1 MLKNH
6 GGGDLKFLTKL
17 SLLLLLAL
25 LLAAC
30 SDDDKASKDAEE
42 PKTTESEAPDEEAN
56 SGEEPAD
63 DPTEEEETEEQ
74 DTPVGGSDE
83 AVKIFEQIEAAYEN
97 VESSTSEISMEM
109 DMKSGTEEGLMSFVF
124 ETDQLHTTGEHHTTG
139 NMDINMQGQTVDMA
153 LEVYQTSDAT
163 YTKNSMLGEEW
174 VLDGAGFGEPM
185 TSTGLDVVRSMQG
198 IASQLQVDEMDGN
211 IVLSLEEQKLNS
223 QDFLNDIVSQN
234 QMGIDTSVDY
244 EVFLNDF
251 FLEIDPSTY
260 LINYMQFD
268 IEMKGNDPELGETS
282 IALLLEYGI
291 TDYNHLS
298 EITVPQE
305 VIDSAAQS
313 TN

>member
-74 DTPVGGSDE
+74 DTPGGGSDE
-83 AVKIFEQIEAAYEN
+83 AVKIYEQLEAAFEN
-97 VESSTSEISMEM
+97 VESSSSEISMQM
-109 DMKSGTEEGLMSFVF
+109 DIKAGTEEGTMSFDF

-139 NMDINMQGQTVDMA
+139 NMYLDMQGQTMDMDM
-153 LEVYQTSDAT
+153 EVYQTIDAT
-163 YTKNSMLGEEW
+163 YTKNSMLGEGW
-174 VLDGAGFGEPM
+174 VLDGAGFGIPP
-185 TSTGLDVVRSMQG
+185 STGLDVVQSMQVL
-198 IASQLQVDEMDGN
+198 ASQLQVDEMDGN